1 MNPFTSPG
9 ATPWLK
15 QNPRRKSSSQA
26 ASENWCP
33 TETPPQPLS
42 GARGMVM
49 AGAQLL
55 TCVPIEDEQQ
65 ALLVHLRRGEFD
77 VAGWGHTVSIP
88 FAYRAP

>member
-33 TETPPQPLS
+33 TETPPSPSL
-42 GARGMVM
+42 GPEA
-49 AGAQLL
+49 
-55 TCVPIEDEQQ
+55 
-65 ALLVHLRRGEFD
+65 
-77 VAGWGHTVSIP
+77 W
-88 FAYRAP
+88 

>member
-1 MNPFTSPG
+1 MAEAKPQKNELLPG
-9 ATPWLK
+9 CKLELVPY
-15 QNPRRKSSSQA
+15 RD
-26 ASENWCP
+26 
-33 TETPPQPLS
+33 PPQPLS

-65 ALLVHLRRGEFD
+65 ALLVHLGRGEFD

-88 FAYRAP
+88 IAYRAP